1 MSKRDMTKN
10 TDIVSISTN
19 LKTSSL
25 NFFKLWLE
33 FLKPLHRLSGREVAV
48 LAALLQRRFELSRTI
63 TDDDILDKVLFT
75 DEIKKGIVGSLGISP
90 GNFQSVLTNLRKAGV
105 ITNNTISKR
114 YIPSLEYEEDSY
126 RLLLNFRISY
136 DK

>member
-1 MSKRDMTKN
+1 MTKN

-33 FLKPLHRLSGREVAV
+33 FLKPLHRLPGREVAV

-75 DEIKKGIVGSLGISP
+75 DEIKTGIVGSLGISP

>member
-19 LKTSSL
+19 LKNSSL

-33 FLKPLHRLSGREVAV
+33 FLKPLHRLPGRELAV

-63 TDDDILDKVLFT
+63 TDDDLLDKVLFT
-75 DEIKKGIVGSLGISP
+75 DEIKKGIVENLGISP

-126 RLLLNFRISY
+126 RLLLNFKISY

>member
-1 MSKRDMTKN
+1 MTKN

-33 FLKPLHRLSGREVAV
+33 FLKPLHRLPGRE
-48 LAALLQRRFELSRTI
+48 
-63 TDDDILDKVLFT
+63 VLFT

>member
-1 MSKRDMTKN
+1 MSKRDMTQN

-19 LKTSSL
+19 LKTSGL

-33 FLKPLHRLSGREVAV
+33 FLKPLHRLPGRELAV

-75 DEIKKGIVGSLGISP
+75 DEIKKGIVANLGISP

-114 YIPSLEYEEDSY
+114 YIPSLEYEGDSY
-126 RLLLNFRISY
+126 KLLLNFKVSY

>member
-1 MSKRDMTKN
+1 MAKQDMTKN

-19 LKTSSL
+19 LRASGL
-25 NFFKLWLE
+25 NFFRLWLG
-33 FLKPLHRLSGREVAV
+33 FLKPLHRLPGRELAV

-63 TDDDILDKVLFT
+63 TDDALLDKVLFT
-75 DEIKKGIVGSLGISP
+75 DEIKKGIVESLGISP

-105 ITNNTISKR
+105 IINNTISKR
-114 YIPSLEYEEDSY
+114 YIPTLEYEDSTY
-126 RLLLNFRISY
+126 KLLLNFKINY

>member
-33 FLKPLHRLSGREVAV
+33 FLKPLHRLPGREVAV

-75 DEIKKGIVGSLGISP
+75 DEIKKGIVRSLGISP